1 MHDNSA
7 YYGPLTYWHNLLGL
21 CTGERVVQE
30 NLDIPLDK
38 AVVRSRYAAFWSS
51 TLILYAIGVYLLEL
65 HGWPHWLTSIPMA
78 FKLVMFILG
87 VLVIIFAAGFIA
99 YGLLRL
105 YTLVGHNLTTNL
117 MKVRGQR
124 LRLLSAETTL
134 LSLSAPLVAGF
145 VVHTIFPTLGWG
157 IMMATVLYGIVL
169 TARIYNTIF
178 HIQGLSGLWVFLGGT
193 LVTWFV
199 LAIGALAV
207 AVAGGVIGFVL
218 LLILRGFR
226 H

>member
-1 MHDNSA
+1 MDDKTANYS
-7 YYGPLTYWHNLLGL
+7 PLTYWHNLLGL
-21 CTGERVVQE
+21 CAGERIVQE
-30 NLDIPLDK
+30 NLDIPLDQ
-38 AVVRSRYAAFWSS
+38 AIVRSRYAAFWSS
-51 TLILYAIGVYLLEL
+51 TLVLCAIAVYLLER
-65 HGWPHWLTSIPMA
+65 HDWPHSLTSVPMA
-78 FKLVMFILG
+78 LKLVMFVLYILI
-87 VLVIIFAAGFIA
+87 IIFAAGFIA

-117 MKVRGQR
+117 MKVHGQR

-157 IMMATVLYGIVL
+157 IMMVTVLYGIVL

-193 LVTWFV
+193 FVTWFV